1 MAHHPSAI
9 RQQRRSA
16 RHQKINKKNKSSLR
30 TEVRKVRELV
40 DNQDKEGAQKAL
52 PRAYA
57 VIDKSIKKGTI
68 HANTGARY
76 KSRLTRQTSAVIP
89 AAEK

>member
-1 MAHHPSAI
+1 MAHHASAI
-9 RQQRRSA
+9 RQERRSI

-40 DNQDKEGAQKAL
+40 DNQDKAGAQKAL

-57 VIDKSIKKGTI
+57 VIDKSVKKGTI

-76 KSRLTRQTSAVIP
+76 KSRLTRRRDLVRARR
-89 AAEK
+89 